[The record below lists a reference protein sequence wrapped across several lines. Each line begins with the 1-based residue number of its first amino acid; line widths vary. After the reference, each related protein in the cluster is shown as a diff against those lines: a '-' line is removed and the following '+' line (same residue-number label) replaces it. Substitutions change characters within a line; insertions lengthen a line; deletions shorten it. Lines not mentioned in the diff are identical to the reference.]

1 MRALMTLEEGKAEP
15 RVCAMDPDH
24 PATLGRHR
32 ENTVVLFDEHAS
44 RRHAEV
50 FHENGCWFLRDFNAL
65 NRTRVDGQP
74 IGGVTRLTDGQTI
87 HIGRTVLRFTL
98 ESATNGA
105 PSSATED
112 RQEPL
117 IAANLSET
125 NPTLLCPD
133 ELTVLCQFMVTSVK
147 QTDPRALVALALATV
162 HDQVEASVT
171 GFLSLD
177 RETPLPKMV
186 LPHLDRVDVQLSRQ
200 LTREVQKQG
209 RSVWRGSQPD
219 IAEDSE
225 SLLSFTDALCVPLL
239 AGGTPLGALHV
250 YKAACLFTERQVQ
263 FCEILGGHLANSL
276 HLLRVQRTLEAE
288 NSRLRSHSSAAE
300 ELVGRSDCLE
310 ALRQRITRLAVGP
323 STSLIT
329 GESGVGK
336 ELVALALHRQS
347 PRREGPLVSVN
358 CAAIAPSLL
367 ESELF
372 GHCKGAFSGADRDR
386 QGLFQQAEEG
396 TLFLDEVGELS
407 LEFQAKLLRVIET
420 KRFRPVGA
428 ESELQVDVRVLAAT
442 HRDLG
447 REATAGRFRQDL
459 YYRLQGLQ
467 IAVPP
472 LREHVDDI
480 PDLVEYFL
488 EKLAAE
494 WGRRVQLAPAALE
507 QLRNYNWPG
516 NVRQLRSFLEN
527 AVALADKEI
536 LDVQDLPLPHV
547 AAAGEPPSLKLD
559 DLEAW
564 GIKQAL
570 RRTGGNVTRAA
581 KILGIARDTLNAKI
595 KKYELRKPQEE

>member
-1 MRALMTLEEGKAEP
+1 MTLEEGNAEP
-15 RVCAMDPDH
+15 RVCALDPDQ

-32 ENTVVLFDEHAS
+32 QNTVVLLDEHAS
-44 RRHAEV
+44 RQHAEV
-50 FHENGCWFLRDFNAL
+50 FHENGCWFLRDFNPL
-65 NRTRVDGQP
+65 NRTRIDGRP
-74 IGGVTRLTDGQTI
+74 IAGVTRLTNGQTI

-98 ESATNGA
+98 ESATNGEL
-105 PSSATED
+105 PTGTQHHHGSA
-112 RQEPL
+112 
-117 IAANLSET
+117 IASDLLDT

-133 ELTVLCQFMVTSVK
+133 ELTVLCQFMATSVK
-147 QTDPRALVALALATV
+147 QADPRALIALALETV

-177 RETPLPKMV
+177 REAPLPKMV

-200 LTREVQKQG
+200 LTREVVKQG

-250 YKAACLFTERQVQ
+250 YKSACLFTERQVQ
-263 FCEILGGHLANSL
+263 FCQILGGHLANSL
-276 HLLRVQRTLEAE
+276 HLLRVHRTLEAE

-300 ELVGRSDCLE
+300 ELIGSSASLE
-310 ALRQRITRLAVGP
+310 ALRQRITRLATGP
-323 STSLIT
+323 STILIT

-358 CAAIAPSLL
+358 CAAIAPSLV

-372 GHCKGAFSGADRDR
+372 GHRKGAFSGAERDR

-428 ESELQVDVRVLAAT
+428 ESELQVDVRILAAT
-442 HRDLG
+442 HRDLE
-447 REATAGRFRQDL
+447 REAAAGRFRQDL

-472 LREHVDDI
+472 LREHIDDI
-480 PDLVEYFL
+480 PELVEYFL
-488 EKLAAE
+488 QKLAME
-494 WGRRVQLAPAALE
+494 WGRRVQLAAAALD

-516 NVRQLRSFLEN
+516 NVRQLRSFLES
-527 AVALADKEI
+527 AVALADKQV
-536 LDVQDLPLPHV
+536 LDLQDLPLPHV
-547 AAAGEPPSLKLD
+547 AATGEPPSLKLD

-570 RRTGGNVTRAA
+570 RRTGGNVTQAA
-581 KILGIARDTLNAKI
+581 KTLGIARDTLNAKI
-595 KKYELRKPQEE
+595 KKYEIKKPQED